1 MIGGTVF
8 KAEIITYS
16 AIAIRATPA
25 FDELSSITD
34 SRISL
39 PSQEDN
45 DVNNPYLASVEPNA
59 IPELYDIPIGLVNSV
74 LYRDALRRVADSK
87 RGASRTPAPES
98 R

>member
-1 MIGGTVF
+1 MRMCI
-8 KAEIITYS
+8 
-16 AIAIRATPA
+16 
-25 FDELSSITD
+25 D

-45 DVNNPYLASVEPNA
+45 AVNNPYLASVEPNA

-74 LYRDALRRVADSK
+74 LYRDNLRRATGSK
-87 RGASRTPAPES
+87 RQPSSTPVPES

>member
-1 MIGGTVF
+1 MCVLI
-8 KAEIITYS
+8 
-16 AIAIRATPA
+16 
-25 FDELSSITD
+25 D

-45 DVNNPYLASVEPNA
+45 AVNNPYLASVGPNA

-74 LYRDALRRVADSK
+74 LYRDTLRRTTGSK
-87 RGASRTPAPES
+87 HQASSTPPVPEN